1 MCQVPKKRISFFIC
15 LARKMEMSTVK
26 VVSIASRYYFSGYL
40 TYLFAL
46 SYYLFIHSQCSF
58 IDTQHSFVHSY
69 YSSTHPRY
77 LILQIKLLVKLSH
90 KENYF
95 PYDCVSM
102 KLRVDNNFLLLFH
115 IWNIYVPLPQHVTQL
130 TSRI

>member
-1 MCQVPKKRISFFIC
+1 MCQVPKKRISFFIS
-15 LARKMEMSTVK
+15 LARKMEMSTIK

-40 TYLFAL
+40 TYSFAH

-58 IDTQHSFVHSY
+58 IDTQHSFFHSY
-69 YSSTHPRY
+69 YSSTHPQY
-77 LILQIKLLVKLSH
+77 LILQIKLLVKLSY

-102 KLRVDNNFLLLFH
+102 KFRVVNNYLLLFH
-115 IWNIYVPLPQHVTQL
+115 IWNIYVPPQHVTQL